1 MTTRLSDKAAFVR
14 GALAELEA
22 IPQGSLDDFLADRR
36 NFPSALHWIQTA
48 IQALLDIGLLVAS
61 ERGLPTPRTSLEVL
75 ERLESERLLP
85 TGTAARFRPV
95 IGFRNRVV
103 HLYDR
108 VEPAIVLRILTED
121 RGDLRELLGLLL
133 DAAAKVHGD
142 SAP

>member
-1 MTTRLSDKAAFVR
+1 MTTTLSDKAAFVR

-22 IPQGSLDDFLADRR
+22 IPQSSLDVFLEDRR
-36 NFPSALHWIQTA
+36 NLPSALHWIQTA
-48 IQALLDIGLLVAS
+48 IQALLDIGLLVVS

-85 TGTAARFRPV
+85 DGTAARFRPV
-95 IGFRNRVV
+95 IGFRNRIV

-121 RGDLRELLGLLL
+121 REDLRELLGLLL
-133 DAAAKVHGD
+133 DAAAKVQGG
-142 SAP
+142 ATG

>member
-1 MTTRLSDKAAFVR
+1 MTTTISDKAAFVR

-22 IPQGSLDDFLADRR
+22 IPQGSLDVFLADRR
-36 NFPSALHWIQTA
+36 NLPSALHWIQTA
-48 IQALLDIGLLVAS
+48 IQALLDIGLLVVS

-75 ERLESERLLP
+75 ERLESEHLLP
-85 TGTAARFRPV
+85 DGTAARFRPV

-133 DAAAKVHGD
+133 DAAAKVEGGAAD
-142 SAP
+142 